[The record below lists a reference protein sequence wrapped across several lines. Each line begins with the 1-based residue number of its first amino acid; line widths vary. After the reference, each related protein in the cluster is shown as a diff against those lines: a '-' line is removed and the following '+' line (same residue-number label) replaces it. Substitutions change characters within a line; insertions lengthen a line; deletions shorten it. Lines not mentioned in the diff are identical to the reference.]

1 MENRHEEILDALTN
15 FVLRLL
21 KGPATEKEATILPQ
35 ITELCLKYQDS
46 TPTVSMDEVLKK
58 LEDTAVE
65 TFESTYNSNDETSIE
80 NPLIF
85 DAFMAIQNE
94 INRFYRLFELAP
106 IDLQTDSSTIKRNS
120 ERLKKTLCKFI
131 DTQTDSFIKTAA
143 ELDRISKTQ
152 MQRI

>member
-35 ITELCLKYQDS
+35 IAELCLKYQDS

-65 TFESTYNSNDETSIE
+65 TFESTYNSNDKTSIE
-80 NPLIF
+80 NLLIF